1 MDYFVV
7 EGPTPLRGTVRAA
20 GAKNAA
26 LPLMAAAMLAEGRS
40 VLANLPDLRDTRFFL
55 DLLGEMGVRGE
66 LDGGTLTL
74 DTTGGLTSTTAPYEI
89 VRKMRA
95 SIYVLGPLLAVRGE
109 ARVSRPGGCAFG
121 PRPVDLHE
129 RGMAALGAELAEE
142 HGYIVARA
150 PRGGLRGGRFRF
162 DPVSVG
168 ATCNVL
174 MAAVLARG
182 ESRLEN
188 CAIEPEVTQLV
199 EALVAAGA
207 HIEGAGTR
215 TLEVQGVASL
225 TPLEVAVIPDRI
237 EAGTYLAAAA
247 IAGGEVRVEG
257 CRAGHMAPILAV
269 LRDLGCKVTEHA
281 DDDDKAA
288 AAEEAITCARTGP
301 LAPVRVETQP
311 FPGFPTDMQAQIM
324 AAAALADGVSFVT
337 DTIYPDRF
345 THAAELVRLGAR
357 IEVKNGTATIIGTE
371 RLQAAPVMAS
381 DLRASAALVLAA
393 AAAHGCTEIRRVYHI
408 DRGYERIEHRLTSL
422 GARITRASE

>member
-1 MDYFVV
+1 MDYFVI
-7 EGPTPLRGTVRAA
+7 EGPTPLHGKVKVA

-26 LPLMAAAMLAEGRS
+26 LPLMAATMLTEGRS
-40 VLANLPDLRDTRFFL
+40 RLANLPDLRDTRFFL
-55 DLLGEMGVRGE
+55 DLLVELGVSGEFTDHG
-66 LDGGTLTL
+66 LLI
-74 DTTGGLTSTTAPYEI
+74 DTSRGLTSTTAPYDI

-95 SIYVLGPLLAVRGE
+95 SIYVLGPLLARRGE
-109 ARVSRPGGCAFG
+109 AKVSRPGGCAFG

-129 RGMAALGAELAEE
+129 KGLRALGAEVAEE

-199 EALVAAGA
+199 DTLNAAGA
-207 HIEGAGTR
+207 HIEGVGTR
-215 TLEVQGVASL
+215 TLKVQGVNGLA
-225 TPLEVAVIPDRI
+225 PLDCAVIPDRI

-247 IAGGEVRVEG
+247 VAGGEVRLEG
-257 CRAGHMAPILAV
+257 CRQDHMEPIVAV
-269 LRDLGCKVTEHA
+269 LRDLGCEVTEDGDA
-281 DDDDKAA
+281 LV
-288 AAEEAITCARTGP
+288 CVRRGP
-301 LAPVRVETQP
+301 LQPVRVETQP

-324 AAAALADGVSFVT
+324 AAAALAGGVSTIT

-345 THAAELVRLGAR
+345 THAAELGRLGAN
-357 IEVKNGTATIIGTE
+357 IEVKNGTATIQGVA
-371 RLQAAPVMAS
+371 RLEAAPVMAS

-393 AAAHGCTEIRRVYHI
+393 VAAHGTTEVRRVYHI
-408 DRGYERIEHRLTSL
+408 DRGYEKIEERL
-422 GARITRASE
+422 GALGAVITRRRE

>member
-7 EGPTPLRGTVRAA
+7 EGPTRLNGTVKVA

-26 LPLMAAAMLAEGRS
+26 LPLMAAAMLTEGCSR
-40 VLANLPDLRDTRFFL
+40 LANLPDLRDTRFFL
-55 DLLGEMGVRGE
+55 DLLVELGVSGEFTPSG
-66 LDGGTLTL
+66 LLL
-74 DTTGGLTSTTAPYEI
+74 DTSQGLNSTTAPYDI

-95 SIYVLGPLLAVRGE
+95 SIYVLGPLLARRGE
-109 ARVSRPGGCAFG
+109 AKVSRPGGCAFG

-129 RGMAALGAELAEE
+129 KGLRALGASVAEE

-150 PRGGLRGGRFRF
+150 PGGLRGGRFRF
-162 DPVSVG
+162 EPVSVG

-199 EALVAAGA
+199 EVLTSAGA
-207 HIEGAGTR
+207 RIEGAGTR
-215 TLEVQGVASL
+215 TLKIQGVDAL
-225 TPLEVAVIPDRI
+225 RPLDCAVIPDRI

-247 IAGGEVRVEG
+247 VAGGTVRLEG
-257 CRAGHMAPILAV
+257 CRLDHMEPIVAV
-269 LRDLGCKVTEHA
+269 LRDLGCTVDEDGDALVCTRLG
-281 DDDDKAA
+281 D
-288 AAEEAITCARTGP
+288 
-301 LAPVRVETQP
+301 LQPVRVETQP

-324 AAAALADGVSFVT
+324 AAAALAGGVSTIT

-345 THAAELVRLGAR
+345 THAAELGRLGAN
-357 IEVKNGTATIIGTE
+357 IEVKNGTATIQGVP

-393 AAAHGCTEIRRVYHI
+393 MAAHGSTEVRRVYHI
-408 DRGYERIEHRLTSL
+408 DRGYERIEERL
-422 GARITRASE
+422 GALGAVISRRQE

>member
-1 MDYFVV
+1 MDYFVI
-7 EGPTPLRGTVRAA
+7 EGPTPLEGTVPVA

-26 LPLMAAAMLAEGRS
+26 LPLMAAAMLTTGRS
-40 VLANLPDLRDTRFFL
+40 ELANLPDLRDTRFFL
-55 DLLGEMGVRGE
+55 DLLAELGVRGE
-66 LDGGTLTL
+66 LAGHRLVL
-74 DTTGGLTSTTAPYEI
+74 DTTDGLTSTTAPYEI

-95 SIYVLGPLLAVRGE
+95 SIYVLGPLLAMRGE

-129 RGMAALGAELAEE
+129 RGLAALGAEIAEE

-150 PRGGLRGGRFRF
+150 PGGLRGGRFRF

-199 EALVAAGA
+199 ETLVAAGA
-207 HIEGAGTR
+207 RIEGAGTR
-215 TLEVQGVASL
+215 TLEVEGVTSL
-225 TPLEVAVIPDRI
+225 APLRTAVIPDRI

-247 IAGGEVRVEG
+247 VAGGRVRLEG
-257 CRAGHMAPILAV
+257 CRADHMAPILAV
-269 LRDLGCKVTEHA
+269 LRDLGCEI
-281 DDDDKAA
+281 
-288 AAEEAITCARTGP
+288 EEEGDAITCTRRGP
-301 LAPVRVETQP
+301 LQAVRVETQP

-324 AAAALADGVSFVT
+324 AAAALADGVSFVS

-345 THAAELVRLGAR
+345 THAAELARLGAR

-393 AAAHGCTEIRRVYHI
+393 CAAHGRTEVRRVYHI
-408 DRGYERIEHRLTSL
+408 DRGYEHIEARLNGL
-422 GARITRASE
+422 GASITRARE

>member
-7 EGPTPLRGTVRAA
+7 EGPTPLRGTVKVA

-26 LPLMAAAMLAEGRS
+26 LPLMAAAMLTEGRS
-40 VLANLPDLRDTRFFL
+40 RLANLPDLRDTRFFL
-55 DLLGEMGVRGE
+55 DLLAELGVAGEFTA
-66 LDGGTLTL
+66 DGLRL
-74 DTTGGLTSTTAPYEI
+74 DTSRGLTSTTAPYEI

-95 SIYVLGPLLAVRGE
+95 SIYVLGPLLARRGE

-129 RGMAALGAELAEE
+129 KGLRALGAEVAEE
-142 HGYIVARA
+142 HGYIVAQA

-199 EALVAAGA
+199 DVLTQAGA
-207 HIEGAGTR
+207 RIEGRGTR
-215 TLEVQGVASL
+215 TLKVQGVAGL
-225 TPLEVAVIPDRI
+225 APLDCAVIPDRI

-247 IAGGEVRVEG
+247 VAGGEVRLEG
-257 CRAGHMAPILAV
+257 CRQDHMEPIVAV
-269 LRDLGCKVTEHA
+269 LRDLGCDVTE
-281 DDDDKAA
+281 DGDSLV
-288 AAEEAITCARTGP
+288 CARRGP
-301 LAPVRVETQP
+301 LLPVRVETQP
-311 FPGFPTDMQAQIM
+311 FPGFPTDMQAQVM
-324 AAAALADGVSFVT
+324 AAAALAGGVSTIT

-345 THAAELVRLGAR
+345 THAAELGRLGAR
-357 IEVKNGTATIIGTE
+357 IEVKNGTATIQGVT
-371 RLQAAPVMAS
+371 RLEAAPVMAS

-393 AAAHGCTEIRRVYHI
+393 VAAHGTTEVRRVYHI
-408 DRGYERIEHRLTSL
+408 DRGYERIEERL
-422 GARITRASE
+422 GALGAVITRKQE